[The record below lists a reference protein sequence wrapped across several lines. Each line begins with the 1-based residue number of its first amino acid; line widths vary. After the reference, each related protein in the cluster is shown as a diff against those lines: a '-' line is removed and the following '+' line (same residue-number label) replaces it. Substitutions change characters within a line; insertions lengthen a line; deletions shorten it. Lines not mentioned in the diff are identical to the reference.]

1 MDLDFEQLTNLGIYR
16 FYESSSIYV
25 LYSHEGEA
33 GMDIL
38 ELTKN
43 D

>member
-1 MDLDFEQLTNLGIYR
+1 MDLHFEQHTNLGIYR
-16 FYESSSIYV
+16 FYESSNIYM

-33 GMDIL
+33 GIDIL